1 MATPKSK
8 VKSVK
13 RQGLGGKAS
22 TPITVN
28 PKTKRKPF
36 TAADAAA
43 LEVKNA
49 EVRKQL
55 EEKKSQRR
63 GMPTKFGENKKFD
76 QHRTGR
82 VPGLAAIAGEKQIF
96 PETWELFLRELSE
109 CAHVSKACAAANI
122 SRDYAYDMKRADKAF
137 SARWDEAYDR
147 GYLKLEEEAQRRA
160 FEGVDRPVYF
170 KGLVVDSVKE
180 YSDTLTMFL
189 MKGRMRRV
197 FGDKQEVTVNRG
209 DSPYAKMSDE
219 ELDEVIRKQ
228 LVGDE

>member
-1 MATPKSK
+1 MPEKRAKKAAP
-8 VKSVK
+8 K
-13 RQGLGGKAS
+13 RQGLGARRPAPAPQAPSAK
-22 TPITVN
+22 P
-28 PKTKRKPF
+28 KRKPF
-36 TAADAAA
+36 TAEDAAA

-63 GMPTKFGENKKFD
+63 GMPTKFGENPKFD

-82 VPGLAAIAGEKQIF
+82 LSMGAEKQIF
-96 PETWELFLRELSE
+96 PETWELFLSELGE
-109 CAHVSKACAAANI
+109 CANVSKACAAANI

-219 ELDEVIRKQ
+219 ELNEFIQAQ
-228 LVGDE
+228 LRGDE